1 VGALEKEHPMREF
14 KGPVRFGTEKVI
26 GFPRLIAIFEFVLS
40 SDSILDGGA
49 MSGARSR
56 IFGLAKC

>member
-1 VGALEKEHPMREF
+1 MREF